1 MERLASAQRPASLFP
16 EPPTVQFRPAF
27 RHCPRCG
34 AELKVDRVRDR
45 FPCTLHLGRFVARE
59 TSLRSDEC
67 PDRPVFRSEEL
78 ETLVGYGRVYGH
90 DVTVH
95 VGEALFQCS
104 RTVDEI
110 VADLRARN
118 VRISSTGVRELAARF
133 VVSLG
138 ILHAEAAPRLRERMQ
153 TDGGCVLHLDS
164 TCKGASA
171 HLLTGIDEISGLVLL
186 NAKIPAESQAETA
199 TFLRTVRERF
209 GRPAA
214 VSCDMSRGFLAALDS
229 ELPGIPVYLCH
240 FHFLRDLGKD
250 LLGAAYAV
258 VRDRLRHHGV
268 KAELKRLVAGLADT
282 LRADADRLDELCEMA
297 ARTEVR
303 TPDIPDMPYEAA
315 LAAFAASVLDAEHE
329 GDGCGFPFDRPHL
342 LFFRQAQ
349 TVLEATEAIRL
360 VPRLPERVAR
370 LCDRL
375 AGLLAP
381 LCADRALRG
390 AADAVEGRA
399 RIFDRVRDAMRLA
412 QPGRRTGLNDD
423 GGETPIPT
431 LMESV
436 DCLCREIRDDDALMR
451 DGLVVAMLAQID
463 ARHDLLFA
471 GPVELKTPGGTRQ
484 LQPQRTNN
492 ILERFFRSLNRSIC
506 RRTGRPAAEIDI
518 NRLPVDVPL
527 VANLDNP
534 RYLEALLD
542 GAPTLAER
550 MSAVDRKLLDDT
562 LTDLRNSRSGLKR
575 KLRARMR
582 QRATP
587 LEIALLI
594 LTTAA

>member
-1 MERLASAQRPASLFP
+1 LATARRPAALFP
-16 EPPTVQFRPAF
+16 EPPTIRFRPAF

-34 AELKVDRVRDR
+34 AKLKVHRVRDR
-45 FPCTLHLGRFVARE
+45 FPQTLHLGRFVARE
-59 TSLRSDEC
+59 TSLRCDQC
-67 PDRPVFRSEEL
+67 PDHPVFRSEEL

-95 VGEALFQCS
+95 VGEALFQRS
-104 RTVDEI
+104 RTVAEI

-118 VRISSTGVRELAARF
+118 VRISPTGIRELAARF
-133 VVSLG
+133 VVGLG
-138 ILHAEAAPRLRERMQ
+138 ILHAEAAPRLRELMRLA
-153 TDGGCVLHLDS
+153 GGSVLHLDS

-199 TFLRTVRERF
+199 TFLRTVSERF
-209 GRPAA
+209 GPPAA
-214 VSCDMSRGFLAALDS
+214 VSCDMSRGFLAALES
-229 ELPGIPVYLCH
+229 ELPGVPVYLCH

-250 LLGAAYAV
+250 LLGADYAV

-268 KAELKRLVAGLADT
+268 KAGLKRLSTSLADT
-282 LRADADRLDELCEMA
+282 LRADADRLAELCEMA
-297 ARTEVR
+297 ARPEAR
-303 TPDIPDMPYEAA
+303 TPDGADMPYEAA

-342 LFFRQAQ
+342 LFLRQAQ

-360 VPRLPERVAR
+360 VPHLPDGAAR

-375 AGLLAP
+375 TGLLGP
-381 LCADRALRG
+381 MCGDRALCA

-399 RIFDRVRDAMRLA
+399 CVFDRVRDAMRLA
-412 QPGRRTGLNDD
+412 EPGSRTGLNDD

-431 LMESV
+431 LMEEV
-436 DCLCREIRDDDALMR
+436 DCLCAKIRDDDTLMR
-451 DGLVVAMLAQID
+451 DDLIVAMLAQID

-471 GPVELKTPGGTRQ
+471 GPIDLQTPNGTRQ

-492 ILERFFRSLNRSIC
+492 ILERFFRRINRAIC
-506 RRTGRPAAEIDI
+506 KRTGRPAAETDI

-550 MSAVDRKLLDDT
+550 MSAVDRNLLDDT
-562 LTDLRNSRSGLKR
+562 LDDMRSSRSALDR

-587 LEIALLI
+587 LELALLI